1 MNKHPDA
8 PELAIDA
15 MNRPTTEQTRSE
27 GHAKRIERLEG
38 NIALNDAAPDSP
50 FIATNVMQAA
60 HDRVVEQKKNEERT
74 SFSRQITKLRALI
87 RELDAQREALLQRAA
102 EHAENAQEYFEIA
115 DGLDDSLNDMTDGD
129 VTAEDRAKAIARL
142 KAIGIEADGISDAAI
157 IILLQQNRDRINGLG
172 RNEIDAEAQAREEAE
187 RIGREIEAAQ
197 QLEDAMVVDFD
208 QWEETPIE
216 GKLDRYRAVDDLRDR
231 YHEAQRDVDVLD
243 DGQQN
248 SIASDASI
256 APTTDSLLEG
266 GFNFG

>member
-1 MNKHPDA
+1 MNTHPDA
-8 PELAIDA
+8 PELAVDA
-15 MNRPTTEQTRSE
+15 MYGPTAEQARNE
-27 GHAKRIERLEG
+27 RHGAQIERLEG

-60 HDRVVEQKKNEERT
+60 HDRVVEQKKNDERT

-87 RELDAQREALLQRAA
+87 RELDTQREALLQRAA
-102 EHAENAQEYFEIA
+102 EHGEKAQEYFEIA

-129 VTAEDRAKAIARL
+129 VTAADRAMAIARL
-142 KAIGIEADGISDAAI
+142 KAIGIEADGISDAAL
-157 IILLQQNRDRINGLG
+157 IILLQQNRDRMNGLG
-172 RNEIDAEAQAREEAE
+172 RDEIDAEAQAREEAE
-187 RIGREIEAAQ
+187 RIGREIETAR
-197 QLEDAMVVDFD
+197 QLEDSMTLDFEN
-208 QWEETPIE
+208 WEETPRE
-216 GKLDRYRAVDDLRDR
+216 ARLDRYRAVDDLRDR
-231 YHEAQRDVDVLD
+231 FHEAQRDVDVLD